1 MPADV
6 ARRSKTD
13 TSVTK
18 AAMHQRGTVTTGRAS
33 NTDVDAEERQA
44 LRSEGLDPDDRADIA
59 AIDLVRWETLAR
71 CTGVTA
77 PCPTS
82 VRAPCPGHT
91 KHTFLAELGAAR
103 LKAFEASA
111 GPG

>member
-1 MPADV
+1 MATARWCREAVQLTRVVRYLSCFDV
-6 ARRSKTD
+6 HR
-13 TSVTK
+13 
-18 AAMHQRGTVTTGRAS
+18 
-33 NTDVDAEERQA
+33 
-44 LRSEGLDPDDRADIA
+44 
-59 AIDLVRWETLAR
+59 TLAR
-71 CTGVTA
+71 RLSHRTRPTG
-77 PCPTS
+77 